1 MRTQRT
7 DRKKV
12 WRKEIHGDLNFDA
25 RARKRG
31 RAVFRMF
38 ERRKGRLKKHSGKG
52 LW

>member
-12 WRKEIHGDLNFDA
+12 YRKEIHGDLSWDA
-25 RARKRG
+25 RVRKRG
-31 RAVFRMF
+31 RAFFRKF
-38 ERRKGRLKKHSGKG
+38 ERSRGRVKRRSGKG